1 MTRGCHEQSQMPI
14 PKGAT
19 YAIRNKL
26 DSIRQNFIISN
37 LKGHNI
43 INMLEIFIEYLLSVI
58 KRIKDIY
65 FYNWL
70 VGCCILTVFSRMQ
83 STDHFPEN

>member
-1 MTRGCHEQSQMPI
+1 MNRGCHEQSQMPI

-58 KRIKDIY
+58 RRIKDIY

-70 VGCCILTVFSRMQ
+70 VDWLHINCFFTDAVNRPFSR
-83 STDHFPEN
+83 

>member
-26 DSIRQNFIISN
+26 DSIRQNFIVSN
-37 LKGHNI
+37 LKDHNI
-43 INMLEIFIEYLLSVI
+43 INMLEIFIEY
-58 KRIKDIY
+58 
-65 FYNWL
+65 FY
-70 VGCCILTVFSRMQ
+70 Q
-83 STDHFPEN
+83 